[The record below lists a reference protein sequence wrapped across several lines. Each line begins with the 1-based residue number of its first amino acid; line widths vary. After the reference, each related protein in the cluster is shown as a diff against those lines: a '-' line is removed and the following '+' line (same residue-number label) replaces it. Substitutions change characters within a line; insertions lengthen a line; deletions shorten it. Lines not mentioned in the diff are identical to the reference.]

1 MKIPY
6 LKKKPELKSYH
17 NVTWED
23 NYSWIHQ
30 KNILEVLRD
39 KTKLDPEVKNYLDE
53 ENSYANYHLK
63 DTENLQKKLFDEIK
77 GRIKLDDE
85 SLPYKDHTYEYWSK
99 TTAVGNYSI
108 KLRKKIDTDLVE
120 EIWNGDE
127 EKKKLETEYF
137 GVGDLEVSNND
148 KYLGYSLDIKGS
160 EYYTIFIRD
169 IKTNEIITK
178 EISETSGGITFS
190 LDDKYVFYSKLDQ
203 NHRARKIYRHE
214 IGNFNGQDELIFE
227 EKSEAFTVSIG
238 LSSDEKY
245 YFINTSDHNTS
256 EQYYF
261 GVDEINIKPK
271 LIIKREKGII
281 YSVSSWDSKFFNH
294 TNKDAEDFKIDV
306 SDSLEKQNWKTF
318 IPPRDEVLIGGCTFL
333 KNWIIRSETSNALD
347 KLFVKNISSGVEEEL
362 IFSNETVYVPGIS
375 LIQKDRDT
383 DNVYL
388 GYSSPK
394 TPSRVYSYNLS
405 TKTKKLVKEQEIP
418 SGHNPEDYIVERVDY
433 KSHDGRLVPLTIT
446 RHKKTK
452 IDGSANL
459 LLYGYGSYGSSMS
472 PNFSSTRLSLINR
485 DIIWATA
492 HIRGG
497 MEKGMKW
504 WKEGKLINKKNTF
517 EDYIHAAKYLIDN
530 NYSSKGKIIGMGG
543 SAGGLLMGAVVNQ
556 APELFLGIIMAV
568 PFVDSLTTNLDHSLP
583 LTVGEFDEFGNA
595 KDIKEHFDYIFSYAP
610 YNNIK
615 KMDYPHILITTSL
628 SANTLAVTPEPHE
641 NTIFLL
647 WSKLN
652 GLNFSTILSL
662 AINVRSSVFINS
674 EKGKQN
680 EFLIDPLLKPF
691 LGSATFP
698 SNLSILLASITLN
711 SFSEIFLSISCL
723 SFTSFLFS
731 LAL

>member
-39 KTKLDPEVKNYLDE
+39 KTKLDPEVKNYLDK
-53 ENSYANYHLK
+53 ENSYADYHLK

-77 GRIKLDDE
+77 ARIKLDDE

-99 TTAVGNYSI
+99 TTAIGNYSI

-148 KYLGYSLDIKGS
+148 KYLGYSLDTKGS

-169 IKTNEIITK
+169 IKTNKIITK
-178 EISETSGGITFS
+178 EITETSGGITFS
-190 LDDKYVFYSKLDQ
+190 LDDRYVFYSKLDQ

-214 IGNFNGQDELIFE
+214 IGNFNSQDELIFE

-261 GVDEINIKPK
+261 GVDEINTKPK
-271 LIIKREKGII
+271 LIMKREKGII
-281 YSVSSWDSKFFNH
+281 YSVSSWDNKFYNH

-306 SDSLEKQNWKTF
+306 SDSLEKQNWETF

-362 IFSNETVYVPGIS
+362 IFSNENVYVPGIS
-375 LIQKDRDT
+375 LTQRNRDT

-405 TKTKKLVKEQEIP
+405 TKAKKLVKEQEIP

-504 WKEGKLINKKNTF
+504 WKEGKLTNKKNTF

-628 SANTLAVTPEPHE
+628 SDNRVLFDEPAKFTAKLRE
-641 NTIFLL
+641 YKTDNNLL
-647 WSKLN
+647 
-652 GLNFSTILSL
+652 
-662 AINVRSSVFINS
+662 
-674 EKGKQN
+674 
-680 EFLIDPLLKPF
+680 LLKTEMNA
-691 LGSATFP
+691 GHGGKSGRDGA
-698 SNLSILLASITLN
+698 IE
-711 SFSEIFLSISCL
+711 EIAIDYAF
-723 SFTSFLFS
+723 
-731 LAL
+731 ALKVAEKI